1 MASSQRANILRK
13 RARDKRDEAVRELD
27 AAHSLWD
34 LIAVE
39 LDRQIYVQSTSK
51 AGMARLLGCTSAHV
65 TRLLKGTRH
74 LTPENAVKLDEAW
87 QLRGLLSHL
96 VAHALARP
104 EDAWLPSLAA
114 YEKRALRIRTWDL
127 GTIPGLWQTP
137 EYASA
142 LFGQAYSAGLLKHV
156 DKALARRME
165 RQTNVWDRDD
175 PPRVSAFISW
185 MALESLVGSRDI
197 MRGQFEHLLS
207 LSERPGVSIRVV
219 GREPGWHVGHDGGCQ
234 LMTVGGGDVAF
245 AEATGAVG
253 NIFLAPRR
261 VEHYARRLETMGD
274 IAYDVAAT
282 RAAIEEVMNRCG

>member
-1 MASSQRANILRK
+1 M
-13 RARDKRDEAVRELD
+13 RDLD

-51 AGMARLLGCTSAHV
+51 AGMARILGCTPGHV
-65 TRLLKGTRH
+65 TRLLRGTRR
-74 LTPENAVKLDEAW
+74 LTPENAVKLDDAW
-87 QLRGLLSHL
+87 ELRGLLSHL

-127 GTIPGLWQTP
+127 GTISGLWQTS
-137 EYASA
+137 EYAAA
-142 LFGQAYSAGLLKHV
+142 LFGQAYSAGLLKDV
-156 DKALARRME
+156 DKALTSRME
-165 RQTNVWDRDD
+165 RQTNVWGHDD
-175 PPRVSAFISW
+175 PPRISAFISW
-185 MALESLVGSRDI
+185 MALESFVGSPEI
-197 MRGQFEHLLS
+197 MRGQFEHLLD
-207 LSERPGVSIRVV
+207 LGGRPGVSIRVV
-219 GREPGWHVGHDGGCQ
+219 GREPGWHIGHDGGCQ

-274 IAYDVAAT
+274 IAYDVSAT
-282 RAAIEEVMNRCG
+282 RAVIEEVMNRCG